1 MRGNEVLVLEC
12 YVMDKPDESDN
23 ADEAERQGEGYI
35 LVGGN
40 SINIQV
46 YSIRTGLLV
55 KEMEGHTDSVT
66 CMALDANI
74 LITGSDDH
82 SIRLWNLGNFSPA
95 GTVGTHGTAV

>member
-1 MRGNEVLVLEC
+1 VINKEGEE
-12 YVMDKPDESDN
+12 DN
-23 ADEAERQGEGYI
+23 QGEGYI

-55 KEMEGHTDSVT
+55 AEMQGHTDSVT

-74 LITGSDDH
+74 LITGSDDY
-82 SIRLWNLGNFSPA
+82 SIRLWNLGNF
-95 GTVGTHGTAV
+95 